1 MKCIIIANGF
11 IKDYERLGEL
21 IRQSDMLVCADGG
34 ARHFRKMNIPP
45 DIIIGDLDS
54 IDQNDRCFLED
65 SGVEII
71 KYPRKKDMSDTQLAV
86 EWAIENKADDIT
98 LTGTTGNRL
107 DHTLANIF
115 LLKTI
120 SEKGVSCKMIDDYNE
135 IYLVSDNI
143 RLKGCPGDLLSI
155 IPITEK
161 TQGITLKGLEYPL
174 YNAEIS
180 MGSSIGISNCFTGY
194 EAIISIKKGILLI
207 IKSQD

>member
-161 TQGITLKGLEYPL
+161 AQGITLKGLEYPL